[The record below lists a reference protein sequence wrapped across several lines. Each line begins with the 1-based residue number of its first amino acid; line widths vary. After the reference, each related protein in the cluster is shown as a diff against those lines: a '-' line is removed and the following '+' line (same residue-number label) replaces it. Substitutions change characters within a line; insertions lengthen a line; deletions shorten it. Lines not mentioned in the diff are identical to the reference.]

1 LLPWL
6 KESHFTWRLPGGC
19 NEVTPS
25 VLREKAVV
33 FDRRLDWLT
42 SCSTDD
48 HKDYRV
54 AVFPYF
60 VLGPNAALSLAGLAK
75 GPDRTTPTP
84 REDWRQARVDVVI
97 PAFNEAQ
104 TIVLCLASLLRQTL
118 RPHRVILVDD
128 GSTDGT
134 IVSAR
139 AFCEQN
145 GIELIAIQRRKPIGK
160 TPTIKRQAR
169 EFDSDV
175 EFILDGDTI
184 LESPNYIE
192 RTVQELYQGVGIAS
206 ACGTV
211 LPLRRRDRRSI
222 AANAAVERFAEN
234 DTLPQPLR
242 EEATAPML
250 LRGVTNLYREVLYL
264 FLQRFVY
271 RGQMVFFGTIT
282 NPVGC
287 AVAYRRKYVAALFD
301 VVSPKLGDDLTNSED
316 IFIGMGMLNEGYRNI
331 QLTDVYARTVEPPC
345 TRLIRQVYLWSSS
358 FLQSSFYYDDL
369 LRSPFR
375 ALKRWRQRRQGPPSG
390 SRAIPAQLTVPA
402 FAGEAGVTAPL
413 GRPMLRTAAMSPE
426 PVPAGG
432 GPGGGS
438 PGERR
443 LVGEAYR
450 QPFGREHTR
459 RFGRPVGWL
468 LAAGAI
474 EKVFFPVALLI
485 MLLLRH
491 WEALFV
497 TIAAESLVALIAL
510 VLVTKGERVQYFFKG
525 LAVVPL
531 RYVLFASELVTV
543 GRFAVDLWI
552 TKNRKWR
559 K

>member
-1 LLPWL
+1 MA
-6 KESHFTWRLPGGC
+6 
-19 NEVTPS
+19 
-25 VLREKAVV
+25 VL
-33 FDRRLDWLT
+33 
-42 SCSTDD
+42 
-48 HKDYRV
+48 
-54 AVFPYF
+54 PYF
-60 VLGPNAALSLAGLAK
+60 VLGPNALLSLAGLAK
-75 GPDRTTPTP
+75 GPDRTAATPK
-84 REDWRQARVDVVI
+84 EDWRRATVDVVI

-104 TIVLCLASLLRQTL
+104 NIVLCLASLLRQTL
-118 RPHRVILVDD
+118 RPRRVILVDD

-134 IVSAR
+134 IVAAR
-139 AFCEQN
+139 AFCKAN
-145 GIELIAIQRRKPIGK
+145 GIDLIAIQRHKPIGK

-175 EFILDGDTI
+175 EFILDGDTV

-192 RTVQELYQGVGIAS
+192 RLVQELYQGVGIAS

-211 LPLRRRDRRSI
+211 LPMRRRDRHAI
-222 AANAAVERFAEN
+222 AADPAVERFAAC

-242 EEATAPML
+242 EEATVPML

-287 AVAYRRKYVAALFD
+287 AVAYRRKYVEALFD
-301 VVSPKLGDDLTNSED
+301 LVGPTLGDDLTNSED

-345 TRLIRQVYLWSSS
+345 TRLLRQVYLWSSS
-358 FLQSSFYYDDL
+358 FLQSCFYYDDL

-375 ALKRWRQRRQGPPSG
+375 ALKRWQRRRQGPPNG
-390 SRAIPAQLTVPA
+390 PRTPVATRVPVPA
-402 FAGEAGVTAPL
+402 FAGEAAGVGGPTM
-413 GRPMLRTAAMSPE
+413 GTTIFRTATTAADQTPSADAPRS
-426 PVPAGG
+426 AAAAN
-432 GPGGGS
+432 
-438 PGERR
+438 ERR
-443 LVGEAYR
+443 RVGEPYR
-450 QPFGREHTR
+450 QPFGREYTR

-468 LAAGAI
+468 LLAGAI

-485 MLLLRH
+485 MLLWRQ

-497 TIAAESLVALIAL
+497 TIGAESLVALAAL
-510 VLVTKGERVQYFFKG
+510 VLITKGERLQYFFKG
-525 LAVVPL
+525 LAVIPL
-531 RYVLFASELVTV
+531 RYVVIASELVTV

-552 TKNRKWR
+552 SKNRKWR

>member
-1 LLPWL
+1 
-6 KESHFTWRLPGGC
+6 
-19 NEVTPS
+19 
-25 VLREKAVV
+25 
-33 FDRRLDWLT
+33 
-42 SCSTDD
+42 
-48 HKDYRV
+48 V

-60 VLGPNAALSLAGLAK
+60 VIGPNAALSLAGLAK

-84 REDWRQARVDVVI
+84 KDDWRQARVDVVI

-104 TIVLCLASLLRQTL
+104 TIVLCLAGLLRQTL

-134 IVSAR
+134 IASAR

-145 GIELIAIQRRKPIGK
+145 GIELIAIQRHKPIGK

-211 LPLRRRDRRSI
+211 LPLRRRDRRRI
-222 AANAAVERFAEN
+222 AADPAVEQFAEN
-234 DTLPQPLR
+234 DALPQPLR
-242 EEATAPML
+242 DEATAAML

-301 VVSPKLGDDLTNSED
+301 LVGPKLGDDLTNSED

-358 FLQSSFYYDDL
+358 FLQSCFYYDDL

-375 ALKRWRQRRQGPPSG
+375 AVKRWRQRRQGPPRG
-390 SRAIPAQLTVPA
+390 PRVEAPARVTAVAA
-402 FAGEAGVTAPL
+402 FAGEAGVSTPPL
-413 GRPMLRTAAMSPE
+413 GRVMLRTAATTADQ
-426 PVPAGG
+426 PVPRGRSAGS
-432 GPGGGS
+432 GS
-438 PGERR
+438 ANERR
-443 LVGEAYR
+443 QVGEAYR
-450 QPFGREHTR
+450 QPFGRDYTR

-474 EKVFFPVALLI
+474 EKVFFPVALLV
-485 MLLLRH
+485 MLLLQQ
-491 WEALFV
+491 WEALLV
-497 TIAAESLVALIAL
+497 TVAAESVVALAAL

-525 LAVVPL
+525 LAIVPL
-531 RYVLFASELVTV
+531 RYVLIASELVTV
-543 GRFAVDLWI
+543 VRFAVDLWI

>member
-1 LLPWL
+1 V
-6 KESHFTWRLPGGC
+6 PG
-19 NEVTPS
+19 TPG
-25 VLREKAVV
+25 
-33 FDRRLDWLT
+33 WLT
-42 SCSTDD
+42 GCSTDD
-48 HKDYRV
+48 YEDYRV
-54 AVFPYF
+54 AVLPYF

-84 REDWRQARVDVVI
+84 RDDWRQARVDVVI

-145 GIELIAIQRRKPIGK
+145 GIELIAIQRHKPIGK

-222 AANAAVERFAEN
+222 AADAAVERFAEN

-242 EEATAPML
+242 DEATTPTL

-301 VVSPKLGDDLTNSED
+301 LVSPKLGDDLTNSED

-345 TRLIRQVYLWSSS
+345 TRLIHQVYLWSSS

-375 ALKRWRQRRQGPPSG
+375 ALKRWRNRRQGPPSG
-390 SRAIPAQLTVPA
+390 SRAATPVRVTAIPA
-402 FAGEAGVTAPL
+402 FAGEAGVSTEPL
-413 GRPMLRTAAMSPE
+413 GGAMLRTAGAMPAA

-432 GPGGGS
+432 APAGGS
-438 PGERR
+438 GNERR
-443 LVGEAYR
+443 RVGEAYR

-497 TIAAESLVALIAL
+497 TIAAESAVALIAL
-510 VLVTKGERVQYFFKG
+510 VLVTRGERVQYFFKG

-531 RYVLFASELVTV
+531 RYVLIVSELVTV

>member
-1 LLPWL
+1 MGAGQADAEAAHGLLSEL
-6 KESHFTWRLPGGC
+6 LVHSRFSRQQLSWRNGC
-19 NEVTPS
+19 SADE
-25 VLREKAVV
+25 
-33 FDRRLDWLT
+33 
-42 SCSTDD
+42 

-54 AVFPYF
+54 AVLPYF
-60 VLGPNAALSLAGLAK
+60 VLGPNAALSLVGLAK
-75 GPDRTTPTP
+75 GPDRTAPTP

-139 AFCEQN
+139 AFCKQN
-145 GIELIAIQRRKPIGK
+145 GIELIAIQRHKPIGK

-211 LPLRRRDRRSI
+211 LPLRRRDRRSV
-222 AANAAVERFAEN
+222 AADAAVERFAEN
-234 DTLPQPLR
+234 HTLPQPLR
-242 EEATAPML
+242 DESTVPML

-301 VVSPKLGDDLTNSED
+301 LVGPKLGDDLTNSED

-358 FLQSSFYYDDL
+358 FLQSCFYYDDL

-375 ALKRWRQRRQGPPSG
+375 ALKRWRQRRQGPPRG
-390 SRAIPAQLTVPA
+390 PRVEAPARMAAVPA
-402 FAGEAGVTAPL
+402 FAGEAGVSPAPL
-413 GRPMLRTAAMSPE
+413 GRVMLRTAAATPGQ
-426 PVPAGG
+426 PAEGTP
-432 GPGGGS
+432 GPGPS
-438 PGERR
+438 NERR
-443 LVGEAYR
+443 RVGEAYR

-459 RFGRPVGWL
+459 RFGRPVGSL

-491 WEALFV
+491 WEAFFV
-497 TIAAESLVALIAL
+497 TVAAESLVALIAL
-510 VLVTKGERVQYFFKG
+510 VLVTKGERIQYFFKG
-525 LAVVPL
+525 LAVVPV
-531 RYVLFASELVTV
+531 RYVLIASELVTV
-543 GRFAVDLWI
+543 GRFAVELWV
-552 TKNRKWR
+552 TKNRRWR

>member
-1 LLPWL
+1 MA
-6 KESHFTWRLPGGC
+6 
-19 NEVTPS
+19 
-25 VLREKAVV
+25 VL
-33 FDRRLDWLT
+33 
-42 SCSTDD
+42 
-48 HKDYRV
+48 
-54 AVFPYF
+54 PYF
-60 VLGPNAALSLAGLAK
+60 VLGPNAALSLAGLVK

-84 REDWRQARVDVVI
+84 KEDWRQARVDVVI

-145 GIELIAIQRRKPIGK
+145 GIELIAIQRHKPIGK

-192 RTVQELYQGVGIAS
+192 RTVQELYQGIGIAS

-211 LPLRRRDRRSI
+211 LPLRRRDRRSV
-222 AANAAVERFAEN
+222 AADAAVARFAEN

-242 EEATAPML
+242 DESTVPML

-301 VVSPKLGDDLTNSED
+301 LVGPKLGDDLTNSED

-345 TRLIRQVYLWSSS
+345 TRLIRQVYFWSSS
-358 FLQSSFYYDDL
+358 FLQSCFYYDDL

-390 SRAIPAQLTVPA
+390 SRVVSAPATVTTVPA
-402 FAGEAGVTAPL
+402 FAGEAGVSAQPL
-413 GRPMLRTAAMSPE
+413 ARVLLRTAGAASAE

-432 GPGGGS
+432 RGAGS
-438 PGERR
+438 ENERR
-443 LVGEAYR
+443 RVGEAYR
-450 QPFGREHTR
+450 QPFGRDYTR

-468 LAAGAI
+468 LVAGAI

-497 TIAAESLVALIAL
+497 TVAAESVVALVALL
-510 VLVTKGERVQYFFKG
+510 LVTRGQRIQYFFKG

-531 RYVLFASELVTV
+531 RYVLIVSELVTV
-543 GRFAVDLWI
+543 SRFAIDLWI